1 MPYVKTNKTTRMFRI
16 HKPSKKT
23 FKKRKCGI
31 CLQNRNCFSGFG
43 ETSPFFKDI
52 NLPAN
57 RKLFE
62 KYRCLKVLLL
72 QVAVIKTAISWQ
84 QLICLWNTEGKI
96 VTSLDFH
103 CQSYTMISSK
113 QVWNIFNKILLKY
126 LHYDLDCFCLKPKSK
141 YQFIKHI
148 KEFQILI

>member
-31 CLQNRNCFSGFG
+31 CLQNRNGFSGFR
-43 ETSPFFKDI
+43 ETSPCFKDI

-72 QVAVIKTAISWQ
+72 QVAVIKTAIS
-84 QLICLWNTEGKI
+84 
-96 VTSLDFH
+96 
-103 CQSYTMISSK
+103 
-113 QVWNIFNKILLKY
+113 
-126 LHYDLDCFCLKPKSK
+126 
-141 YQFIKHI
+141 
-148 KEFQILI
+148 